1 MQSKF
6 WLATV
11 DLATVTLI
19 AILLEISAAHHLH
32 TPISQPPVTTR
43 ATTMELT
50 IILPTH
56 QMPVELLVPYSQ
68 SSFGFSAAD
77 SAVSGEEEQLSSNSK
92 LVLPQ
97 TTTTTI
103 IMLLL

>member
-11 DLATVTLI
+11 EVATVTMI
-19 AILLEISAAHHLH
+19 AKLLEISAAHHLH
-32 TPISQPPVTTR
+32 TPIPKPLVTTL

-97 TTTTTI
+97 TTTTI
-103 IMLLL
+103 IML